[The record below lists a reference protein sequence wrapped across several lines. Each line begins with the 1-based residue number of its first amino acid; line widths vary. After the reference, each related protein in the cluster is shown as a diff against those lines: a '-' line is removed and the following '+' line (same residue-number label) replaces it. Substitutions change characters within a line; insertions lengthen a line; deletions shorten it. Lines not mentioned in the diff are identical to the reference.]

1 MTLHLQPI
9 PPVPYATAAAAQA
22 IFPDGNVYMTI
33 RDELGTIF
41 TDAEFAA
48 WFADSGRPV
57 ELAPWRAALVLIMQH
72 IEGLTD
78 RQAADAVRRCI
89 DWKYLLGLELTD
101 RGFDFTLLHDFR
113 DRILANAA
121 EQQLLDTLLGALKAR
136 GLLQGGGTQRTDATH
151 VLAAIRTLNR
161 LECVGEAM
169 RQALKVLAAVAPRW
183 LGSLLDPA
191 WLERYQGRFDDFR
204 LPTELTKRTALALTI
219 GQDGMT
225 LLQAIFGATAAPW
238 LRELPAVETLRR
250 IWIQQYT
257 FANGRL
263 RWRSDKELPPN
274 AVLIVSPYDVDA
286 RFSHKR
292 DTYWTGYKVD
302 LTESCEPDRPHLITE
317 VETTPAT
324 TPDVALTEAI
334 QADLAAHDLSPQEHL
349 VDTAYVSSEL
359 IVQSQT
365 GAGIELIG
373 PVPPDTS
380 WQAREGQGYDVGHFQ
395 VDWQAQQVSCP
406 QGKQSAIWREGDDG
420 RGHPIIHVAFAKTD
434 CAECAVR
441 VQCTRAALRPRVLK
455 LRPQAQ
461 YEALQQR
468 RQEQTSEA
476 FKQRYAKR
484 AGIEGTMSQG
494 TRRFDLRR
502 TPYRGL
508 AKTHLHHILIA
519 IAMNLTRLVAWL
531 LDDPPLGPYPRQA
544 RFATL
549 AIGCT

>member
-9 PPVPYATAAAAQA
+9 PPVPDATAAAAQA

-41 TDAEFAA
+41 TNAQFAA
-48 WFADSGRPV
+48 WFAESGRPV
-57 ELAPWRAALVLIMQH
+57 EIAPWRTALVLVMQH
-72 IEGLTD
+72 MEGLTD

-101 RGFDFTLLHDFR
+101 PGFDFTLLHDFR

-121 EQQLLDTLLGALKAR
+121 EQQLLDALLAALKAR
-136 GLLQGGGTQRTDATH
+136 GLLVSGGKQRTDATH

-169 RQALKVLAAVAPRW
+169 RQALNVLATVAPRC
-183 LGSLLDPA
+183 LHKVFDPA
-191 WLERYQGRFDDFR
+191 WVERYQARFDDFR

-219 GQDGMT
+219 GQDGIT
-225 LLQAIFGATAAPW
+225 LMQALCAPEMPPY
-238 LRELPAVETLRR
+238 LREIEAVETLRR
-250 IWIQQYT
+250 IWVQQYT
-257 FANGRL
+257 FKDGRL
-263 RWRSDKELPPN
+263 RWRTDKELPPN
-274 AVLIVSPYDVDA
+274 ALLIVSPYDADA

-292 DTYWTGYKVD
+292 ETYWTGYKVHV
-302 LTESCEPDRPHLITE
+302 TESCDDERPHLITH

-324 TPDVALTEAI
+324 TQDVALTEPI
-334 QADLAAHDLSPQEHL
+334 QADLAAHDLSPHQHL

-359 IVQSQT
+359 IVQSQSE
-365 GAGIELIG
+365 AGIELIG

-380 WQAREGQGYDVGHFQ
+380 WQAREGQGYDIGHFQ
-395 VDWQAQQVSCP
+395 VDWQAEEVSCP
-406 QGKQSAIWREGDDG
+406 QGRESALWREGDDG
-420 RGHPIIHVAFAKTD
+420 RGHRIIHVAFAKSD

-441 VQCTRAALRPRVLK
+441 PHCTRAAGRPRVLK

-461 YEALQQR
+461 HEALQQR
-468 RQEQTSEA
+468 RQEQTEAA

-484 AGIEGTMSQG
+484 AGIEGTLSQG

-502 TPYRGL
+502 TPYRGQ
-508 AKTHLHHILIA
+508 AKTHLHHILLAIA
-519 IAMNLTRLVAWL
+519 INLTRLVAWL
-531 LDDPPLGPYPRQA
+531 LDEPPLGPYPRQA
-544 RFATL
+544 RFAAL